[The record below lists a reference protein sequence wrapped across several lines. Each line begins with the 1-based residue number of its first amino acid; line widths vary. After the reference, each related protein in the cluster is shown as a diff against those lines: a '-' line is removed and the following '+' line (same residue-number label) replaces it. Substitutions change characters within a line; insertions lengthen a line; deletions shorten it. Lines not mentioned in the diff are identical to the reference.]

1 MRTLAQSLAL
11 AVSALLLAGPA
22 AAQTSPAAP
31 DVAHWFP
38 RFEFD
43 AAAFRQPA
51 VEFAPFARWWWP
63 GNDVTTEELQRE
75 VNLLADHAFGGV
87 EIQPFALLPINGKEQ
102 IGRVMSWDSPSYYA
116 NVRTVLE
123 AARKRGLTV
132 DITDGSGWPAGGPHL
147 TAEDNLLT
155 LRYAS
160 LDVTGGR
167 ALHLAV
173 PRASTEPTKLPVFGT
188 TFYSKVDPSLS
199 KLQAVVATKV
209 LGQQGEQTQLD
220 PNSTLDLNGQVL
232 NGQLDW
238 QAPAGNWRIL
248 AFWAMPSGE
257 KPGIIATNPAGF
269 VFDHF
274 DSTKVR
280 KNYEWLF
287 GERNGLAP
295 YYGNPL
301 RAVFNDSYEFKSE
314 RHYSH
319 DFLRVFRQQRG
330 YDPVPWL
337 AANLHPGYNNQYYRM
352 SKPDTKTDFTFTD
365 QDWRLL
371 YDYDLTLSDLLQAN
385 FLKFSK
391 RWLERRG
398 LLHSTQAYGI
408 HMDRIA
414 AAGLAS
420 VPETEQLEGG
430 NYEGMMKVV
439 SSGAHLYNRPITA
452 AEAFVYIERAWMST
466 PQKLKI
472 SADKA
477 FAAGV
482 NQLIYHGIA
491 YRYKTE
497 KLPPEGWSPFSL
509 SIYGTNFSDNFNE
522 SNAFWADLKPLNQYL
537 QRTQYAL
544 RAGKPHA
551 DVLVYLPFLDLDEMT
566 SNPEEILTHGYLPG
580 VEASLPSNQPTRK
593 GPMAEWSRQLW
604 PLLNQLEAAGLT
616 WEWVNDASL
625 QAATTAQNGQFSIRG
640 NTYQALLLA
649 HVPYMQL
656 PTAQRLRE
664 LGQGGARLLAVGE
677 LPGKQPGFL
686 KYAARDRQT
695 QQLVEAAFTGP
706 GATRLTNAGGLAG
719 WLTQLTQPV
728 RFSGSYP
735 FLRQQQ
741 RDMADG
747 SQVKFI
753 WNKSDQWQPI
763 TLALDARFSSSYWL
777 NAADGSLTVNKGNQV
792 SYVLPPYGSILL
804 YANTAKPV
812 ASNLVTKKAALTSYQ
827 GQPVAQLPNWNIK
840 VGAVSL
846 TDSPL
851 FDWKTSNQLKYAS
864 EPGVYTSSFTLP
876 QKPGKSHYFLDL
888 GKVYFTA
895 EVRVNGQ
902 LAGKLLY
909 APYSLDITPLVRRG
923 ANQVEVRVTPT
934 QLNGFIGKAL
944 QGNKLYSQF
953 KTKGSTLMSEGLVGP
968 VTVLK
973 K

>member
-1 MRTLAQSLAL
+1 MRTPIKPLAL
-11 AVSALLLAGPA
+11 TVAALLQLGHVQ
-22 AAQTSPAAP
+22 AQTTPTAP
-31 DVAHWFP
+31 DVAHWFLQY
-38 RFEFD
+38 EFD
-43 AAAFRQPA
+43 ASAFRQPA

-75 VNLLADHAFGGV
+75 VNLLADHSFGGV
-87 EIQPFALLPINGKEQ
+87 EIQPFALLPMSGKEQ
-102 IGRVMSWDSPSYYA
+102 IGRIMSWDTPSYYA
-116 NVRTVLE
+116 NVRTVLD
-123 AARKRGLTV
+123 AARQRGLTV
-132 DITDGSGWPAGGPHL
+132 DMTDGSGWPAGGPHL

-188 TFYSKVDPSLS
+188 AFYSPVDPRLS
-199 KLQAVVATKV
+199 KLQAVVATQV

-220 PNSTLDLNGQVL
+220 PSTTVDLTHQVS
-232 NGQLDW
+232 GDQLDW
-238 QAPAGNWRIL
+238 KAPAGKWRIL

-257 KPGIIATNPAGF
+257 KPGIIATSPAGF

-287 GERNGLAP
+287 GERNGLST

-319 DFLRVFRQQRG
+319 DFLTVFRQQRG
-330 YDPVPWL
+330 YDVVPWL

-391 RWLERRG
+391 RWLENRG

-408 HMDRIA
+408 NMDRIA

-439 SSGAHLYNRPITA
+439 ASGAHLYNRPITA
-452 AEAFVYIERAWMST
+452 AEAFVYIDRAWMST
-466 PQKLKI
+466 PQKIKI

-482 NQLIYHGIA
+482 NQLIYHGTA
-491 YRYKTE
+491 YRYKTD
-497 KLPPEGWSPFSL
+497 KLPPGGWSPFSL

-522 SNAFWADLKPLNQYL
+522 SHAYWNDLKPLNQYM

-551 DVLVYLPFLDLDEMT
+551 DVLVYLPFLDLDQMT
-566 SNPEEILTHGYLPG
+566 ANPEEILTHGYVPG
-580 VEASLPSNQPTRK
+580 VEPDLPSNQLARK
-593 GPMAEWSRQLW
+593 GPVAEWSRQLW

-625 QAATTAQNGQFSIRG
+625 QAAQLGANKQLEIRG
-640 NTYQALLLA
+640 NTYQALLLP
-649 HVPYMQL
+649 HVPYLQL
-656 PTAQRLRE
+656 LTAQRLHE
-664 LGQGGARLLAVGE
+664 LGLGGARLLAVGE
-677 LPGKQPGFL
+677 LPTKQPSFL
-686 KYAARDRQT
+686 EYAARDRQT
-695 QQLVEAAFTGP
+695 QQLLEATFTGP
-706 GATRLTNAGGLAG
+706 SATRLPDVAGLAG
-719 WLTQLTQPV
+719 WLANLAQPA
-728 RFSGSYP
+728 RFSNSYP

-763 TLALDARFSSSYWL
+763 TLVLDARFSSSYWL
-777 NAADGSLTVNKGNQV
+777 NAEDGALTANKGDQV

-812 ASNLVTKKAALTSYQ
+812 ARSLVAKKTVITSYQ
-827 GQPVAQLPNWNIK
+827 GQLVGQLPTWNIQ

-851 FDWKTSNQLKYAS
+851 FDWKTNDKLKYAS
-864 EPGVYTSSFTLP
+864 EPGVYTTSFTLP
-876 QKPGKSHYFLDL
+876 QKLGKSHYFLDL

-902 LAGKLLY
+902 PAGKRLY
-909 APYSLDITPLVRRG
+909 APYSLDITPFLHRG

-934 QLNGFIGKAL
+934 QLNGFIGQAM